1 MFRDYLENKL
11 SDLKNDISKQT
22 SKLKRKIPLF
32 RLESQRIQFNLN
44 TDTLEDLESLSP
56 NVKQQ
61 DSAIRKDLIS
71 NLMKRNKR
79 ITVADRSPGG
89 WTKIIG
95 KTRSQVIVEVI
106 LKTIRN

>member
-32 RLESQRIQFNLN
+32 RLESHRIQFNLN
-44 TDTLEDLESLSP
+44 TDTLEGLESLSP
-56 NVKQQ
+56 NLKQQ

-71 NLMKRNKR
+71 NLMKRNKL
-79 ITVADRSPGG
+79 ITVADRYPGG
-89 WTKIIG
+89 WIKIIG
-95 KTRSQVIVEVI
+95 NTRAKS
-106 LKTIRN
+106 LWK